1 VISDAGLTLLV
12 LRECG
17 PAADQGKVMQISN
30 AATYTMTSR
39 MQNLK
44 NIIRWVWRMVKKQ
57 AAHRGQSMA

>member
-1 VISDAGLTLLV
+1 
-12 LRECG
+12 
-17 PAADQGKVMQISN
+17 MQISN